1 MRPLTYR
8 CPVAI
13 IVLIVAGAAGLVF
26 LGANTSLIQLPESY
40 AWYFVGAASALLL
53 YGVSLFPSKVTI
65 SDDGIRQSLLFSEWR
80 LKWAEMVEWR
90 HSSCGVEV
98 EELEIRAKTFGKW
111 HSAFWIRDKSGRIH
125 RLKSWL
131 VFRKRAKR
139 LAEMLR
145 EKGIE
150 GG

>member
-8 CPVAI
+8 CPATVI
-13 IVLIVAGAAGLVF
+13 LLITTGAAGLAL
-26 LGANTSLIQLPESY
+26 LGTNTSLVELPASST
-40 AWYFVGAASALLL
+40 WYFVGAAIALLL
-53 YGVSLFPSKVTI
+53 YGLSLLPSKVII

-80 LKWAEMVEWR
+80 LSWAEMVEWR

-98 EELEIRAKTFGKW
+98 EEPKMRAETRGKW
-111 HSAFWIRDKSGRIH
+111 HSGFWIRDKSGRIH

-131 VFRKRAKR
+131 VFRQRSKH
-139 LAEMLR
+139 LADILR
-145 EKGIE
+145 KKGIE